1 MIGIELKNVGLDFP
15 IVGLETRSI
24 RWSLANSLVGG
35 RLGKGRKG
43 VISRALN
50 NVTTSVGQG
59 DRIGLIGAN
68 GSGKSTLLRTMAGI
82 YSPTRGQVTREGRM
96 VTMFEISAGMDDEL
110 TGLQN
115 IRNRLYFLGLRDKV
129 SEEIINEVAEFA
141 AIGDYIH
148 LPIKTYSM
156 GMRMRLS
163 FAASTLIEPE
173 ILLVDE
179 VFAVGDR
186 DFYDRAQA
194 RITNLLQKA
203 GLLVMASH
211 SDSLLTEF
219 CSRGWVMASGSLA
232 FDGPIADA
240 LDFYHTQVA
249 RSQEASVIV
258 DTDA

>member
-1 MIGIELKNVGLDFP
+1 MIGIDLKNVGLDFP
-15 IVGLETRSI
+15 IVGVETRSV
-24 RWSLANSLVGG
+24 RWSVVNSLVGG

-43 VISRALN
+43 VISRALS
-50 NVTTSVGQG
+50 NVTTSVTQG
-59 DRIGLIGAN
+59 ERVGLIGAN

-82 YSPTRGQVTREGRM
+82 YTPTRGHVHREGRT

-129 SEEIINEVAEFA
+129 SDEIVASVAEFA

-194 RITNLLQKA
+194 RISDLLKKA

-211 SDSLLTEF
+211 SDSLLKEF
-219 CSRGWVMASGSLA
+219 CTRGWVMASGALA
-232 FDGPIADA
+232 FDGPIDEA

-249 RSQEASVIV
+249 RSQEAAVV
-258 DTDA
+258 V